1 MCTFLWHD
9 PTWTSPVGIAFSGVA
24 VKGRTNG
31 LHDGISRIRQW
42 NLPRSQQN
50 CRQVAGLIYVEENGT
65 KGGGG
70 FLETSIAA
78 RCSRQCV
85 PTSRRNR
92 RIFFP
97 FNLGSVCLSPP
108 ACCIARRLNSRRL
121 DINQR
126 SPAPG
131 LQAR

>member
-31 LHDGISRIRQW
+31 LHDGITPVRQR

-65 KGGGG
+65 KGV
-70 FLETSIAA
+70 AA
-78 RCSRQCV
+78 SLKRRSPRGARANASPSRAGTGESY
-85 PTSRRNR
+85 PTV
-92 RIFFP
+92 
-97 FNLGSVCLSPP
+97 NLGSVCLSLP

-121 DINQR
+121 DINQG
-126 SPAPG
+126 SLAPG